1 MNVEFLHP
9 AEREFFEAIDYLNS
23 EGEGLGYEFAIEV
36 QRTIERIIQYPN
48 AWHQLSKRT
57 RRCRTKRFPYSIIYQ
72 IRPNL
77 ILIIA
82 VMHMHRDPIHWKSRL
97 NLK

>member
-48 AWHQLSKRT
+48 AWHQLSRRT

-72 IRPNL
+72 IRTDK

-82 VMHMHRDPIHWKSRL
+82 IMHMHRNPLHWKSRITS
-97 NLK
+97 